1 MRVRASLSWRTGWD
15 RPRGGVALPAY
26 LGLGRAPALSAV
38 DRHITGLS
46 FGTTHRAIV
55 LRCRQKRHPHQALPG
70 PVNTSRSGKPQ
81 SRTIRRRA
89 GHKQEQRGLD

>member
-55 LRCRQKRHPHQALPG
+55 FRCRQKRHPRHGRPIS
-70 PVNTSRSGKPQ
+70 VST
-81 SRTIRRRA
+81 
-89 GHKQEQRGLD
+89 